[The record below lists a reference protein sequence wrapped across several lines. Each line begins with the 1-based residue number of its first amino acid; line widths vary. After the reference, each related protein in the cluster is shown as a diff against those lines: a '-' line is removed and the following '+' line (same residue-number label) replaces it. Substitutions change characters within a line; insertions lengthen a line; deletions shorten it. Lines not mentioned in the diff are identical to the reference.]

1 MSTMPSHEPLRV
13 PGRRPL
19 AVAGWGLLLV
29 GLDLEVNGLDVLPD
43 VVGWVLLLVAAL
55 RLAEVVPGT
64 GTTPTDREPGRR
76 RLAVLTAVA
85 AGIAGALSLPWAPQ
99 TTPAFVA
106 EVVGVGL
113 VLRLVAVQAAHG
125 GDAQASARWNRRLGA
140 WVVAATGLVLAGA
153 SPGLPLLLGA
163 GSPGTGGAL
172 AVEGSVLVL
181 AVVLV
186 VVLLGTLLVATV
198 GLFRDSWRPWARPPV
213 VGAAPVTG

>member
-55 RLAEVVPGT
+55 RLAEVVPAT

-99 TTPAFVA
+99 TTVAFVVWTVA
-106 EVVGVGL
+106 VGL
-113 VLRLVAVQAAHG
+113 LLRLVAVQAAHA
-125 GDAQASARWNRRLGA
+125 GDVRAARRWNRLLVC
-140 WVVAATGLVLAGA
+140 WVAAASGLTVAGA
-153 SPGLPLLLGA
+153 APGLPILLGA
-163 GSPGTGGAL
+163 GWLGTEGTL
-172 AVEGSVLVL
+172 AVDGAVL
-181 AVVLV
+181 AVAIVLV
-186 VVLLGTLLVATV
+186 VVLLGTLLVAVV

-213 VGAAPVTG
+213 VTAQAR